1 MATITDRLGNLP
13 LGSFHYRLLLLMGS
27 GIAFEALDTG
37 LIAFVLAKMIGAWN
51 LSPAQIGFISS
62 AGLLGMAVGAILSGT
77 LADRIG
83 RKKIFVATLGI
94 YAVGTGLCGLAWNY
108 ESLLAFRFL
117 VGAGVGGQP
126 PVANALMSEY
136 APVKHRGKMLVL
148 QNSSWAIGWLLAAVI
163 SYLII
168 PKYGWQLAFY
178 IGALPALVVVYVW
191 RILPESAMYLVS
203 KGLHA
208 EAHVLVSK
216 IEQELGVPVGE
227 PSPLSEI
234 VSTNTKKIGFMDLWS
249 PLYLRR
255 TICLWVLWFGM
266 VYSYYGI
273 FTWLPSLLVK
283 SGHTLI
289 RSFEFLLYM
298 TLAQIPGYF
307 TAAYFVD
314 KIGRKAT
321 MGTLL
326 VICALSAFMF
336 GSATSAEEIVLWGC
350 VMSFCNLG
358 AWGITHAYSAEQY
371 PTHARATGVGWAAA
385 CGRIG
390 GIIAPIVVGSLM
402 TGSEQY
408 GTVFMMFTV
417 VLAIIA
423 MDIIFLGKETMNKS
437 LDELT
442 EKQPVPNLA
451 LASTVAAGDDTKG
464 SV

>member
-83 RKKIFVATLGI
+83 RKKIFVATLSI
-94 YAVGTGLCGLAWNY
+94 YAIGTGLCGLAWNY

-148 QNSSWAIGWLLAAVI
+148 QNSSWAVGWLLAAVL
-163 SYLII
+163 SYLVI

-191 RILPESAMYLVS
+191 RVLPESAMYLVS
-203 KGLHA
+203 KGLHT
-208 EAHVLVSK
+208 EAHILVAK

-227 PSPLSEI
+227 PSP
-234 VSTNTKKIGFMDLWS
+234 VSQLAGSTGKSFGFMDLWS

-255 TICLWVLWFGM
+255 TLCLWILWFGM

-273 FTWLPSLLVK
+273 FTWLPSLLVQ

-307 TAAYFVD
+307 VAAYFVD

-326 VICALSAFMF
+326 TVCALAAFMF
-336 GSATSAEEIVLWGC
+336 GQATSADSIILWGC

-385 CGRIG
+385 CGRTG
-390 GIIAPIVVGSLM
+390 GIIAPIVVGALM
-402 TGSEQY
+402 TGSDQY
-408 GTVFMMFTV
+408 GTVFMMFTI

-423 MDIIFLGKETMNKS
+423 FDIIFLGKETMNKS

-442 EKQPVPNLA
+442 EKQIAPALA
-451 LASTVAAGDDTKG
+451 LASTGSREDEAKG
-464 SV
+464 

>member
-1 MATITDRLGNLP
+1 MATITDRLGALP
-13 LGSFHYRLLLLMGS
+13 LGSFHYRLLALMGS

-37 LIAFVLAKMIGAWN
+37 LIAFVLAKMIGSWN
-51 LSPAQIGFISS
+51 LSPAQIGYISS
-62 AGLLGMAVGAILSGT
+62 AGLVGMAVGAVLSGT
-77 LADRIG
+77 IADRIG
-83 RKKIFVATLGI
+83 RKKIFVTTLAI
-94 YAVGTGLCGLAWNY
+94 YAAGTGLCGLAWNY
-108 ESLLAFRFL
+108 ESLLLFRFL
-117 VGAGVGGQP
+117 VGAGIGGQP

-148 QNSSWAIGWLLAAVI
+148 QNSSWAVGWLLAALI

-178 IGALPALVVVYVW
+178 LGALPALTVIYVW
-191 RILPESAMYLVS
+191 RVLPESAMYLVS
-203 KGLHA
+203 KGRHL
-208 EAHVLVSK
+208 EAHVLVAK

-227 PSPLSEI
+227 PPQAEEVAKPSNRKFNF
-234 VSTNTKKIGFMDLWS
+234 TDLWS

-255 TICLWVLWFGM
+255 TVCLWILWFGM

-298 TLAQIPGYF
+298 TIAQIPGYF
-307 TAAYFVD
+307 AAAYLVD
-314 KIGRKAT
+314 RIGRKMT
-321 MGTLL
+321 MGSMLA
-326 VICALSAFMF
+326 VCALSAYMF
-336 GSATSAEEIVLWGC
+336 GNAATPGDIVLWGC

-371 PTHARATGVGWAAA
+371 PTHARAAGVGWAAA
-385 CGRIG
+385 CGRFG
-390 GIIAPIVVGSLM
+390 GIIAPIAVGALM
-402 TGSEQY
+402 TGSDQY
-408 GTVFMMFTV
+408 GMVFTMFTV

-423 MDIIFLGKETMNKS
+423 LDIVFLGQETMNKS

-442 EKQPVPNLA
+442 EKQAVPMR
-451 LASTVAAGDDTKG
+451 SPAATQSPAVKDTG
-464 SV
+464 L

>member
-1 MATITDRLGNLP
+1 VATISDRLGGLP
-13 LGSFHYRLLLLMGS
+13 LGGFHYRLLALMGS

-37 LIAFVLAKMIGAWN
+37 LIAFVLAKMIEAWS

-62 AGLLGMAVGAILSGT
+62 AGLVGMAVGAILSGT
-77 LADRIG
+77 LADKIG
-83 RKKIFVATLGI
+83 RKKVFVATLGI

-108 ESLLAFRFL
+108 ESLLVFRFL

-126 PVANALMSEY
+126 PVANAMMSEY
-136 APVKHRGKMLVL
+136 APIKHRGKMLVL
-148 QNSSWAIGWLLAAVI
+148 QNSSWAIGWLLAALI
-163 SYLII
+163 AYLII
-168 PKYGWQLAFY
+168 PVYGWQLAFY
-178 IGALPALVVVYVW
+178 VGALPALVVIYVW

-203 KGLHA
+203 KGRYV
-208 EAHVLVSK
+208 EADRLVSK
-216 IEQELGVPVGE
+216 IERELGVPVGE
-227 PSPLSEI
+227 LTCSEE
-234 VSTNTKKIGFMDLWS
+234 VAGDNTQKFNFFDLWS
-249 PLYLRR
+249 PLYLKR
-255 TICLWVLWFGM
+255 TICLWILWFGM

-273 FTWLPSLLVK
+273 FTWLPSLMVK

-307 TAAYFVD
+307 FAAYFVD

-321 MGTLL
+321 MGSLL
-326 VICALSAFMF
+326 VVCALSAYMF
-336 GSATSAEEIVLWGC
+336 GSAKSAEDIVLWGC
-350 VMSFCNLG
+350 IMSFCNLG

-371 PTHARATGVGWAAA
+371 PTHARAMGVGWAAA

-390 GIIAPIVVGSLM
+390 GIIAPIVVGALM
-402 TGSEQY
+402 TGSDQY
-408 GTVFMMFTV
+408 GTVFTMFTV

-442 EKQPVPNLA
+442 EE
-451 LASTVAAGDDTKG
+451 
-464 SV
+464 

>member
-13 LGSFHYRLLLLMGS
+13 LGSFHYRLLVLMGS

-51 LSPAQIGFISS
+51 LSPAQIGYIGS
-62 AGLLGMAVGAILSGT
+62 AGLVGMAVGAILSGT

-83 RKKIFVATLGI
+83 RKKIFVATLVM
-94 YAVGTGLCGLAWNY
+94 YTVGTGLCGLSWNY

-136 APVKHRGKMLVL
+136 APIKHRGKMLVL
-148 QNSSWAIGWLLAAVI
+148 QNSGWAFGWLLAASL
-163 SYLII
+163 SYLVI

-178 IGALPALVVVYVW
+178 LGALPCLVIVYVW

-203 KGLHA
+203 KGRHM

-227 PSPLSEI
+227 QPRPAEM
-234 VSTNTKKIGFMDLWS
+234 TGNRTQKFGFFDLWS
-249 PLYLRR
+249 PLYLQR
-255 TICLWVLWFGM
+255 TVCLWVLWFGM

-298 TLAQIPGYF
+298 TLAQLPGYF
-307 TAAYFVD
+307 TAAYLVD

-321 MGTLL
+321 MGSLL
-326 VICALSAFMF
+326 TVCALSAYMF
-336 GSATSAEEIVLWGC
+336 GNAKTASDIVLWGC
-350 VMSFCNLG
+350 IMSFCNLG

-385 CGRIG
+385 CGRTG
-390 GIIAPIVVGSLM
+390 GIIAPIAVGALM
-402 TGSEQY
+402 TGTDQY
-408 GTVFMMFTV
+408 ATVFLMFTV

-423 MDIIFLGKETMNKS
+423 ANIIFLGKETMNKS

-442 EKQPVPNLA
+442 EKQSVPTIAATKSSA
-451 LASTVAAGDDTKG
+451 LDDTKL
-464 SV
+464 